1 MNKKNLYIFFLK
13 KEKLNHNRRILI
25 NILNQKIND
34 ERYDNFSKLK
44 YFFFIFLFYIFG
56 TIFVLKIIEKKNS
69 RKLIEK
75 FEDIKTKYLSSIV
88 LGLSDSLIEITGVLC
103 GLTISFSQTN
113 VIGIVGLIVGVSASL
128 SMGASEFL
136 ASLEEKN
143 KNSYISCFYTG
154 MSYFM
159 SVIFLVFPFFIFE
172 NKFIALMVSL
182 IIAFL
187 IIVFY
192 NVFTSII
199 EDKSFKK
206 SFLRMFLIL
215 LIVSIISFLIS
226 KTIKTFFQIDL

>member
-1 MNKKNLYIFFLK
+1 MNKKNLYNFLLK
-13 KEKLNHNRRILI
+13 KEKINENKKILNIL
-25 NILNQKIND
+25 LNQKND
-34 ERYDNFSKLK
+34 DKIDNSFSKLK
-44 YFFFIFLFYIFG
+44 YFFFVFLYYVFG
-56 TIFVLKIIEKKNS
+56 TIFVLKIIEKENNKN
-69 RKLIEK
+69 LIEK
-75 FEDIKTKYLSSIV
+75 FKDEKTKYLSSIV

-154 MSYFM
+154 MSYFI
-159 SVIFLVFPFFIFE
+159 SVIFLVFPFFLFE
-172 NKFIALMVSL
+172 NKFLALVVSL

-187 IIVFY
+187 IVVFY
-192 NVFTSII
+192 NIFTSII